1 MKFEITLGF
10 QFRKDPIRVHVVDED
25 GSITEVEL
33 EADTEVIQHPVGFVP
48 NEVDEEGE
56 EDRAG

>member
-10 QFRKDPIRVHVVDED
+10 QFRKDPVRVHVVDED
-25 GSITEVEL
+25 GSVTEVEL
-33 EADTEVIQHPVGFVP
+33 EADTEVIQRPVGFVP
-48 NEVDEEGE
+48 NEVDDEEE